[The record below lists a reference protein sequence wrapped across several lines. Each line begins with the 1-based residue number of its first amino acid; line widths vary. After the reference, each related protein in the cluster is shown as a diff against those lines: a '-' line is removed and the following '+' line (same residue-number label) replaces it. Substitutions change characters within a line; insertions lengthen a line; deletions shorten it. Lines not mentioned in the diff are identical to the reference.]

1 MGAVIERLNAL
12 VIGRQGV
19 QGVLAPL
26 VVCRY
31 KGSTSWRW
39 RQHQAKEMIMSKPL
53 VAVTREIPQAGLDI
67 LDGDYK
73 LRVWPNELPP
83 SPEELSECL
92 DGAAGALTLL
102 DDRITGDVLDAHPDL
117 RIVSNYAVGY
127 DNIDVD
133 AATERGVAVCNTPGV
148 LTQTTA
154 EFAFALLMATSR
166 RIVEA
171 DAYVRNG
178 KWLTWGPQVLLGQNV
193 YGATIGIIGF
203 GRIGQAVARMAQG
216 FNMRIMVLDKTS
228 NLAAAQAVG
237 AEIVP
242 WETLLAESDYVSLH
256 VALNDETHQM
266 IAAEEFA
273 LMKPTAILIN
283 AARGRVVDT
292 DALYEALVTGEI
304 LAAGL
309 DVTDPEPL
317 PVDHPL
323 VGLSNCLVVP
333 HIASATVQTRTAMAT
348 MAATNLA
355 TFLRGEKPP
364 FIVNPAVLST

>member
-1 MGAVIERLNAL
+1 
-12 VIGRQGV
+12 
-19 QGVLAPL
+19 
-26 VVCRY
+26 
-31 KGSTSWRW
+31 
-39 RQHQAKEMIMSKPL
+39 MSKPL

-67 LDGDYK
+67 LAGDCE
-73 LRVWPNELPP
+73 LRVWPEEMPPTPDELA
-83 SPEELSECL
+83 SFL
-92 DGAAGALTLL
+92 DGVDGALTLL
-102 DDRITGDVLDAHPDL
+102 DDRIDGAVLDAHPQL

-127 DNIDVD
+127 DNIDVE

-148 LTQTTA
+148 LTETTA

-171 DAYVRNG
+171 AAYIDEGRW
-178 KWLTWGPQVLLGQNV
+178 KTWGPQVLLGQNV

-203 GRIGQAVARMAQG
+203 GRIGQAMARMAQG
-216 FNMRIMVLDKTS
+216 FNMRILVLDKTS
-228 NLAAAQAVG
+228 HLEAAQAVG

-256 VALNDETHQM
+256 VALNDETYQM
-266 IAAEEFA
+266 VAAEEFA

-292 DALYEALVTGEI
+292 DALLEALTTGQI

-317 PVDHPL
+317 PADHPL
-323 VGLSNCLVVP
+323 VSLPNCVIAP

-355 TFLRGEKPP
+355 TFLRGEAPP
-364 FIVNPAVLST
+364 FIVNPEVLSS

>member
-1 MGAVIERLNAL
+1 
-12 VIGRQGV
+12 
-19 QGVLAPL
+19 
-26 VVCRY
+26 
-31 KGSTSWRW
+31 
-39 RQHQAKEMIMSKPL
+39 MSKPL

-67 LDGDYK
+67 LAERCE
-73 LRVWPNELPP
+73 LRVWPEELPP
-83 SPEELSECL
+83 TPDELAQFL
-92 DGAAGALTLL
+92 DGADGALTLL
-102 DDRITGDVLDAHPDL
+102 DDRITGDVLDAHPRL
-117 RIVSNYAVGY
+117 KIVSNYAVGY

-133 AATERGVAVCNTPGV
+133 ACTARGVAVCNTPGV
-148 LTQTTA
+148 LTETTA
-154 EFAFALLMATSR
+154 EFAFALLMAAAR

-171 DAYVRNG
+171 DAYVRDG
-178 KWLTWGPQVLLGQNV
+178 RWVTWGPQVLLGQNV
-193 YGATIGIIGF
+193 HGATIGIIGF
-203 GRIGQAVARMAQG
+203 GRIGQAMARMAQG
-216 FNMRIMVLDKTS
+216 FGMRILVLNKTS
-228 NLAAAQAVG
+228 HVAEAEAVG
-237 AEIVP
+237 AELVT

-292 DALYEALVTGEI
+292 DALYTALTTGEI
-304 LAAGL
+304 LAAAL

-323 VGLSNCLVVP
+323 VGLPNCVIAP

-355 TFLRGEKPP
+355 MFLAGERPR
-364 FIVNPAVLST
+364 FVVNPEALSF

>member
-1 MGAVIERLNAL
+1 
-12 VIGRQGV
+12 
-19 QGVLAPL
+19 
-26 VVCRY
+26 
-31 KGSTSWRW
+31 
-39 RQHQAKEMIMSKPL
+39 MSKPL

-67 LDGDYK
+67 LAEACD
-73 LRVWPNELPP
+73 LRVWPEEMPPTPAELATF
-83 SPEELSECL
+83 L
-92 DGAAGALTLL
+92 DGADGALTLL
-102 DDRITGDVLDAHPDL
+102 DDRINGEVLDAHPNL

-127 DNIDVD
+127 DNIDV
-133 AATERGVAVCNTPGV
+133 AACTERNVAVCNTPGV
-148 LTQTTA
+148 LTETTA

-171 DAYVRNG
+171 DAYIREG
-178 KWLTWGPQVLLGQNV
+178 RWKTWGPQVLLGQNV

-203 GRIGQAVARMAQG
+203 GRIGQAMARMAQG
-216 FNMRIMVLDKTS
+216 FNMRILVLDKTS
-228 NLAAAQAVG
+228 HLEAAQAVG
-237 AEIVP
+237 AEIVS

-256 VALNDETHQM
+256 VALNDETQQM

-292 DALYEALVTGEI
+292 DALYDALTTGEI

-323 VGLSNCLVVP
+323 VGLSNCVIAP

-348 MAATNLA
+348 IAATNLA
-355 TFLRGEKPP
+355 TFFRGEAPQ
-364 FIVNPAVLST
+364 FIVNPDVLSS

>member
-1 MGAVIERLNAL
+1 
-12 VIGRQGV
+12 
-19 QGVLAPL
+19 
-26 VVCRY
+26 
-31 KGSTSWRW
+31 
-39 RQHQAKEMIMSKPL
+39 MSKPL

-67 LDGDYK
+67 LAGDCE
-73 LRVWPNELPP
+73 LRVWPEEMPPTPDELA
-83 SPEELSECL
+83 SFL
-92 DGAAGALTLL
+92 DGVDGALTLL
-102 DDRITGDVLDAHPDL
+102 DDRIDGAVLDAHPQL

-127 DNIDVD
+127 DNIDVE

-148 LTQTTA
+148 LTETTA
-154 EFAFALLMATSR
+154 EFAFALLMAASR

-171 DAYVRNG
+171 AAYIDEGRW
-178 KWLTWGPQVLLGQNV
+178 KTWGPQVLLGQNV

-203 GRIGQAVARMAQG
+203 GRIGQAMARMAQG
-216 FNMRIMVLDKTS
+216 FNMRILVLDKTS
-228 NLAAAQAVG
+228 HLEAAQAVG

-256 VALNDETHQM
+256 VALNDETYQM
-266 IAAEEFA
+266 VAAEEFA

-292 DALYEALVTGEI
+292 DALLEALTTGQI

-317 PVDHPL
+317 PADHPL
-323 VGLSNCLVVP
+323 VSLPNCVIAP

-355 TFLRGEKPP
+355 TFLRGEAPP
-364 FIVNPAVLST
+364 FIVNPEVLSS